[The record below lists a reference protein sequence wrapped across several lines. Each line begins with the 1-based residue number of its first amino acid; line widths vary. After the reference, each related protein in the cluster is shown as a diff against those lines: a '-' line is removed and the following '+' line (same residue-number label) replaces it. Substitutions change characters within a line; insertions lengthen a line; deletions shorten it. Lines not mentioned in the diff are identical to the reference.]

1 MVVTPEDV
9 KAELA
14 FDETALGI
22 DSAAFDSLIGDLID
36 RETERVVDEIDVELD
51 ETTTTATIA
60 RGETV
65 PVYQLP
71 LPNRPVLSV
80 ESIELADRI
89 SGPSVGVDDVIVE
102 STHLELKPGADRR
115 EWPTKRRSIT
125 VEWTHGYPADE
136 TPEPIR
142 GAITGLVRHALQEI
156 ESDGIESESIDG
168 DSVSYELAENVVNR
182 HLWRAKEFDE
192 PSFNSGAMVI

>member
-22 DSAAFDSLIGDLID
+22 DSSAFEALLTDLIG
-36 RETERVVDEIDVELD
+36 RETARIVDEIDVEL
-51 ETTTTATIA
+51 EEKTATA
-60 RGETV
+60 TLSRPSTV
-65 PVYQLP
+65 EGFDLP
-71 LPNRPVLSV
+71 LPKRPVQSV
-80 ESIELADRI
+80 VSIELADRI
-89 SGPSVGVDDVIVE
+89 SGPSVAVDDVIVE
-102 STHLELKPGADRR
+102 STHLELKPDADRR

-142 GAITGLVRHALQEI
+142 GAIIGLVRHALQEI

-168 DSVSYELAENVVNR
+168 DSVTYELGENVVNR

-192 PSFNSGAMVI
+192 PSFDSGAMVI

>member
-9 KAELA
+9 KDELA

-22 DSAAFDSLIGDLID
+22 DTAAFGELIEGLIE
-36 RETERVVDEIDVELD
+36 RETARVVDEINVELE
-51 ETTTTATIA
+51 ETTSTATLA

-71 LPNRPVLSV
+71 LPDRPVQSLESV
-80 ESIELADRI
+80 ELADRI
-89 SGPSVGVDDVIVE
+89 SGPPVEVGDVIVE
-102 STHLELKPGADRR
+102 STHLELKPEADRR

-125 VEWTHGYPADE
+125 VEWTHGYPAGE

-142 GAITGLVRHALQEI
+142 GAIVGLVRHALQEI

-168 DSVSYELAENVVNR
+168 DSVSYELAENVVKR
-182 HLWRAKEFDE
+182 HVWRAKDFDE
-192 PSFNSGAMVI
+192 PTFEGGAMVI